1 MNTNRF
7 MNAVTLA
14 IPVIA
19 TAGAAL
25 ADSDGRYYGHMW
37 YGGYGWGWMGPVMM
51 LVFWVA
57 VIVLVVL
64 AVRWVTDRK
73 DQEQA
78 GSTALDILKER
89 LARGEIDPAEY
100 EKLRKTLEG

>member
-1 MNTNRF
+1 MNMKRF
-7 MNAVTLA
+7 MNAAALA
-14 IPVIA
+14 APVI
-19 TAGAAL
+19 TSAGAAL

-64 AVRWVTDRK
+64 AVRWVTDRNG
-73 DQEQA
+73 QEQA
-78 GSTALDILKER
+78 GSKALDILKER
-89 LARGEIDPAEY
+89 LARGEIDSAEY
-100 EKLRKTLEG
+100 ENLRKTLEG